1 MRYAEGTRWPVRSM
15 VHSHVD
21 VEQYRLADPLDLR
34 NDAFEVKCLCE
45 HDFEDLLHVDGR
57 GCRAKDERRVH
68 RFGEALGLLRDLL
81 LLVAR
86 KSRKCVKLGADEKR
100 DRSLRSSGFASQG
113 KERGKVNAPC

>member
-1 MRYAEGTRWPVRSM
+1 M

-21 VEQYRLADPLDLR
+21 IEQYRLTDPLDLR
-34 NDAFEVKCLCE
+34 NDAFEVKCLCK

-57 GCRAKDERRVH
+57 GCRAKDQRRVH

-86 KSRKCVKLGADEKR
+86 KSRKGIKLGADKKR
-100 DRSLRSSGFASQG
+100 DRSLRSSKFISQG
-113 KERGKVNAPC
+113 KRGEK